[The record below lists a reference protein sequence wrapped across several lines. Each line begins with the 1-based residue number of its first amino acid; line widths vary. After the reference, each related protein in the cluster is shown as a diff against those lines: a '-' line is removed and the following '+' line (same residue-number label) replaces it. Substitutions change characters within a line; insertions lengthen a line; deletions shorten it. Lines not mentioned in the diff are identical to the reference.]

1 MRSVRE
7 TQHFQTTT
15 LPPPLHLRS
24 DNFFNLSLRPS
35 HDVTLEEHVERL
47 LNSDALTDLQKE
59 QLAELVRL
67 KKVRNLPI
75 NREASL
81 REIIK
86 ILCDFVH
93 HSREETTEDIGEIE
107 EIFTQ
112 FATSLLSP
120 GQNLAALI
128 KGYKNLTF
136 RNYTNLII
144 NSPLFTDEEKEIAQQ
159 RLAEFKLY
167 ASQDGALAFSLLAQL
182 SLLDSATERA
192 DHEETR
198 TVLRDFSASVKA
210 TLRSILPM
218 REETDALILAYK
230 KSNLPQ
236 NMANHFV
243 NLINSLSLDGQAAL
257 QPCIEELQELL
268 QSGREWTCLHPV
280 YLLSTH
286 IHPLIRSNISQ
297 TDLKAIFIF
306 KRHTEGALR
315 LFATQE
321 QASSLLENFERVSQ
335 ERICFEEQRAMI
347 QPWFEELAT
356 TLRQTAINS
365 SLREREAFEAA
376 RTDLSALLSSRIQ
389 EGQQTF
395 DVTEILVK
403 DAQNQFAKY
412 NNLLEN
418 WSPKMNL
425 KK

>member
-1 MRSVRE
+1 M
-7 TQHFQTTT
+7 
-15 LPPPLHLRS
+15 
-24 DNFFNLSLRPS
+24 
-35 HDVTLEEHVERL
+35 
-47 LNSDALTDLQKE
+47 
-59 QLAELVRL
+59 
-67 KKVRNLPI
+67 
-75 NREASL
+75 
-81 REIIK
+81 
-86 ILCDFVH
+86 
-93 HSREETTEDIGEIE
+93 
-107 EIFTQ
+107 
-112 FATSLLSP
+112 
-120 GQNLAALI
+120 
-128 KGYKNLTF
+128 
-136 RNYTNLII
+136 
-144 NSPLFTDEEKEIAQQ
+144 
-159 RLAEFKLY
+159 
-167 ASQDGALAFSLLAQL
+167 
-182 SLLDSATERA
+182 
-192 DHEETR
+192 
-198 TVLRDFSASVKA
+198 KA